1 MRLRRKVLSVIK
13 EFMVHVFECRG
24 HYYIFD
30 TGSSSLHECDEKAA
44 RLLRARLGEGV
55 DVSDIPTDERRAYE
69 EDFAEL
75 ERGGMLFAPETQAR
89 PIKSDE
95 VKALC
100 LHICHDCNLRCRYCF
115 ADEGAYHSLPRFAA
129 SALA

>member
-1 MRLRRKVLSVIK
+1 
-13 EFMVHVFECRG
+13 MVHVFECRG

-75 ERGGMLFAPETQAR
+75 ERGGMLFARRRRRAR
-89 PIKSDE
+89 SNRMKS
-95 VKALC
+95 
-100 LHICHDCNLRCRYCF
+100 R
-115 ADEGAYHSLPRFAA
+115 RFACISVMTAICAAAIVLRMRALIIPAA
-129 SALA
+129 SS